1 MKVITLSVLILV
13 VLSVMPV
20 VAEEG
25 YSCNAWVSNVQRQV
39 KFIQNFGP
47 DLSRMTKQTFFDD
60 LKFDTKQCLAG
71 CEGEK
76 FSYCN
81 EIAKWVEN
89 Q

>member
-13 VLSVMPV
+13 VFSVMPV

-25 YSCNAWVSNVQRQV
+25 YSCKDWVSNVQRKV

-47 DLSRMTKQTFFDD
+47 DLSRMTKQELFDD
-60 LKFDTKQCLAG
+60 LKFDMEQCFAD

-76 FSYCN
+76 FMYCN